1 MIGKIDHIIRTSSPL
16 TTNPDKNK
24 NIFQVYIEEIN
35 VSIYFNILIGY
46 VIPAEATVNKIR
58 FV

>member
-1 MIGKIDHIIRTSSPL
+1 MIGKIDHIIRTSSHL
-16 TTNPDKNK
+16 QQIRTKNK

-46 VIPAEATVNKIR
+46 VIPAEATVNKIP